1 MIPNTVKK
9 AQAKIADIEKDYSIK
24 ALRENHN
31 QYFNIERR
39 IKKGETGLSNDFSK
53 PLCLLYRTYLKAFD
67 KVKKYNEKNNIIHK
81 EDENDP
87 SPTSVIPA
95 ISNNN
100 NTSTAIDLSSIS
112 RRLFVSNTCESH
124 YFVCL
129 ESHILFLLLLLFF
142 YQCLASHI
150 LHIFY
155 F

>member
-1 MIPNTVKK
+1 MVPKTIQK
-9 AQAKIADIEKDYSIK
+9 ALQRIADIEEHHSIE
-24 ALRENHN
+24 ALKENHN
-31 QYFNIERR
+31 NFFNIERR
-39 IKKGETGLSNDFSK
+39 IKKGESVSNDYSK
-53 PLCLLYRTYLKAFD
+53 PLYSLYRSYLNALS
-67 KVKKYNEKNNIIHK
+67 KVKKYNEKINIIHK

-87 SPTSVIPA
+87 SPTSIIPA